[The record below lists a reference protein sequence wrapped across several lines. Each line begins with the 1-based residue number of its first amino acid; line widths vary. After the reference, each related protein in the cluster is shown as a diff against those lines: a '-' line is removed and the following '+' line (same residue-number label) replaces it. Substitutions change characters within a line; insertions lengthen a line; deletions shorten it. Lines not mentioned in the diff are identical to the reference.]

1 MPLSGRSAILH
12 PEYLT
17 ITVPGGGSYQGAD
30 QEWFP
35 LAWQRR
41 AGCGPTAAAL
51 ITAYLAQSVPG
62 WEALYPEGRMD
73 RALFR
78 AHMCRVWAY
87 VTPGPHGLNR
97 PQVFADGLAAYGAGR
112 GVPLHP
118 VVLELPARRSRR
130 PGWEE
135 WSAFVR
141 AALDRDRPV
150 AFLNLCNGR
159 VKELDRWH
167 WVTITALEGPTATIV
182 ESGRAYPID
191 LARWLATTTKRGGL
205 VTVE

>member
-1 MPLSGRSAILH
+1 MFGHSAILH
-12 PEYLT
+12 PQYLT
-17 ITVPGGGSYQGAD
+17 ITVPGGGTYQGAD

-41 AGCGPTAAAL
+41 AGCGPTAAAVL
-51 ITAYLAQSVPG
+51 TAYLAQSVPG
-62 WEALYPEGRMD
+62 WEALFPEGRME
-73 RALFR
+73 REAFR
-78 AHMCRVWAY
+78 AHMCRMWDY

-97 PQVFADGLAAYGAGR
+97 PELFARGLEAYGAAR
-112 GVPLHP
+112 GVPLRTLE
-118 VVLELPARRSRR
+118 LELPARRSRR
-130 PGWEE
+130 PGWAE
-135 WSAFVR
+135 WSGFIC

>member
-1 MPLSGRSAILH
+1 MSGRSAILH
-12 PEYLT
+12 PEYFN
-17 ITVPGGGSYQGAD
+17 ITVPGGGTYQGAD
-30 QEWFP
+30 QDWYP

-41 AGCGPTAAAL
+41 AGCGPTTASV
-51 ITAYLAQSVPG
+51 ITAYLARSVPG
-62 WEALYPEGRMD
+62 WEALFPEGSMERD
-73 RALFR
+73 VFVS
-78 AHMCRVWAY
+78 HMCRVWAY

-97 PQVFADGLAAYGAGR
+97 PEAFARGLEAYGAAR
-112 GVPLHP
+112 GVPLRP

-130 PGWEE
+130 PGWAE
-135 WSAFVR
+135 WSGFVR

-167 WVTITALEGPTATIV
+167 WVTITALEGSAATLV
-182 ESGRAYPID
+182 DSGRSFPID
-191 LARWLATTTKRGGL
+191 LERWLATTTKRGGL